1 MTTTTTAAHEAI
13 VREALDDWKAA
24 VDGHEPERVASYFT
38 KDAIFQGLHPYT
50 VGREGIAEYYASQ
63 PLGMK
68 AQYTILETRQVADE
82 TVLAYLAVAFTF
94 VEQATRNLWLSVL
107 LTRTPSGW
115 AISHY
120 QVSKLD

>member
-1 MTTTTTAAHEAI
+1 MTTTAVHEGI
-13 VREALDDWKAA
+13 VREVMDDWRAA
-24 VDGHEPERVASYFT
+24 VDNHEPERVAARFT
-38 KDAIFQGLHPYT
+38 PDAIFQGLHPYT

-68 AQYTILETRQVADE
+68 AQYTVLETRQVADG
-82 TVLAYLAVAFTF
+82 TVLAYLGVDFTF
-94 VEQATRNLWLSVL
+94 TDRPTRNVWLSVL
-107 LTRTPSGW
+107 LTRTPSDW

>member
-1 MTTTTTAAHEAI
+1 MTTTSAHEDI
-13 VREALDDWKAA
+13 VRGVMDDWRAA
-24 VDGHEPERVASYFT
+24 VDNHEPERVASRFT
-38 KDAIFQGLHPYT
+38 QDAIFQGLHPYT

-68 AQYTILETRQVADE
+68 AQYTVLETRQVADD
-82 TVLAYLAVAFTF
+82 TVLAYLAVDFSFTDRP
-94 VEQATRNLWLSVL
+94 TRNVWLSVL

>member
-1 MTTTTTAAHEAI
+1 MTTTPVHEGI
-13 VREALDDWKAA
+13 VREVMDGWRAA
-24 VDGHEPERVASYFT
+24 VDEHEPERVASLFT
-38 KDAIFQGLHPYT
+38 PDAIFQGLHPYT

-68 AQYTILETRQVADE
+68 AQYTVLETRQVADD
-82 TVLAYLAVAFTF
+82 TLLAYLGVDFTF
-94 VEQATRNLWLSVL
+94 TDRPTRNVWLSVL
-107 LTRTPSGW
+107 LTRTPSDW

>member
-1 MTTTTTAAHEAI
+1 MTTTATHEDV
-13 VREALDDWKAA
+13 VREVMDGWRAA
-24 VDGHEPERVASYFT
+24 VDGHEPERVAAGFT
-38 KDAIFQGLHPYT
+38 QDAIFQGLHPYT
-50 VGREGIAEYYASQ
+50 VGREGIAEYYESQ

-68 AQYTILETRQVADE
+68 AQYTILETRQVADD
-82 TVLAYLAVAFTF
+82 TVLAYLNVDFSFTDRPTLN
-94 VEQATRNLWLSVL
+94 VWLGVL